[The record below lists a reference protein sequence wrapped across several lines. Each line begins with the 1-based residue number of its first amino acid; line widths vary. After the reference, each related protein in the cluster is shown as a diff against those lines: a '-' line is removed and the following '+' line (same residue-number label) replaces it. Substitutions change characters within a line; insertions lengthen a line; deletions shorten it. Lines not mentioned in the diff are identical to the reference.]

1 MAESLDDAIR
11 RLVVPAFNSR
21 GDLTLTLWAGHVAN
35 IARDTGIP
43 GWSVEARTL
52 DLGLVPTRYL
62 RNMHSITP
70 EAQARLLRSS
80 VAQVGLGG
88 LGGTIFDQ
96 LLRLGVGTLRV
107 ADGDTFEDSNLNRQT
122 LCDMAAIGRSKAEA
136 ARHAA
141 PRINPSAT
149 VEARHEFLTRDTLPG
164 FLAGCDLAID
174 ALGGLKDRLTLQQ
187 CASDAGIPLVT
198 GALAGW
204 TGYVA
209 VVMPG
214 QPGPARFMGLDNGA
228 EESLGCP
235 APTVSLMATLMAA
248 EAARLLRGDASPL
261 AGSMLVV
268 DLENST
274 FDRMSL

>member
-21 GDLTLTLWAGHVAN
+21 GDFTLTLWAGHVAN

-43 GWSVEARTL
+43 GWSVEARAI
-52 DLGLVPTRYL
+52 DLGLIPTRYL

-88 LGGTIFDQ
+88 LGGTILDQ

-141 PRINPSAT
+141 ARINPSAT
-149 VEARHEFLTRDTLPG
+149 VDTRHEFLTRDTLP
-164 FLAGCDLAID
+164 
-174 ALGGLKDRLTLQQ
+174 RNP
-187 CASDAGIPLVT
+187 S
-198 GALAGW
+198 
-204 TGYVA
+204 
-209 VVMPG
+209 
-214 QPGPARFMGLDNGA
+214 
-228 EESLGCP
+228 
-235 APTVSLMATLMAA
+235 
-248 EAARLLRGDASPL
+248 AARHTL
-261 AGSMLVV
+261 
-268 DLENST
+268 ST
-274 FDRMSL
+274 SWPRSWLPRLPGCCGAMPPPVWPGACWSLTWIT